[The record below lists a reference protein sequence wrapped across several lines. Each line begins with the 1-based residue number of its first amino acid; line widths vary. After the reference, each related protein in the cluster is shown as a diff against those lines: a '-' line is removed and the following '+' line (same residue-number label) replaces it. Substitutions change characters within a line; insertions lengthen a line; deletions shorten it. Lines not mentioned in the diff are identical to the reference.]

1 MTQKEME
8 NLKPSIII
16 EEIENAVRNLSQ
28 RKKLVSYDVP

>member
-16 EEIENAVRNLSQ
+16 EEIENVVRNLS
-28 RKKLVSYDVP
+28 KEKS